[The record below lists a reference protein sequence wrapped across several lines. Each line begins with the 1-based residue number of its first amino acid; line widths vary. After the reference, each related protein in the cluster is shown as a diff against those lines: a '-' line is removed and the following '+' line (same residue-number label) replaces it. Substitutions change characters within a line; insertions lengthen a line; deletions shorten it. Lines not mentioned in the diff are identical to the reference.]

1 VRRTILARTPHDIYR
16 LRYTWEQL
24 ESKHPATM
32 FQSFA
37 WNHTA
42 AQAFADREIPF
53 VIYAESDQGAALVP
67 TAVDQARNRF
77 VFLGETLF
85 DYRDVLTSGDS
96 QVLAH
101 AWNRASQLGLKFSSG
116 ALRSDANFAAWSGF
130 DVSRF
135 YGAPRVS
142 PKEITTE
149 QFAQGHNRLAS
160 WKRRLDRE
168 GVEFKCHTGSNSEL
182 VRYLYEQKG
191 TQPSEI
197 GGSLF
202 GDPRR
207 IQFMI
212 EICRQMG
219 NACEIFTFESAGTLV
234 AALVTFRDRHVRRFY
249 TIYFDQAWAKH
260 SPGMVLLYEV
270 TCRSLTSGLECDYM
284 TGEHSYKTRFAT
296 SIVPMYWVEASA
308 DALATLGN
316 AKPWRPAVAA

>member
-1 VRRTILARTPHDIYR
+1 VRRTVLARSHQDIYR
-16 LRYTWEQL
+16 LRYAWQQL
-24 ESKHPATM
+24 ESRCTGTM
-32 FQSFA
+32 FQSFV

-42 AQAFADREIPF
+42 AQAFADREVPF

-67 TAVDQARNRF
+67 TAIDQARNRL

-85 DYRDVLTSGDS
+85 DYRDVLTSGDP
-96 QVLAH
+96 QVLAS
-101 AWNRASQLGLKFSSG
+101 AWNRASQLGMKFSSG
-116 ALRSDANFAAWSGF
+116 ALRSDSNFAAWNAF

-142 PKEITTE
+142 PKEVTAE
-149 QFAQGHNRLAS
+149 EFAQGHKRLAS

-182 VRYLYEQKG
+182 VRCIYQQKG

-202 GDPRR
+202 SDRR
-207 IQFMI
+207 RVEFMI
-212 EICRQMG
+212 EVCRQMG
-219 NACEIFTFESAGTLV
+219 SACEIFTFESAGTLV

-270 TCRSLTSGLECDYM
+270 TCRSLKAGLECDYM

-296 SIVPMYWVEASA
+296 SIVPMYWVEATA
-308 DALATLGN
+308 DALATLG
-316 AKPWRPAVAA
+316 KTEQWQPIAA

>member
-1 VRRTILARTPHDIYR
+1 MRRTVLAHNHHDIYR

-24 ESKHPATM
+24 EARHPATM
-32 FQSFA
+32 FQSFT
-37 WNHTA
+37 WNYIA
-42 AQAFADREIPF
+42 AQAFVDREQPF

-67 TAVDQARNRF
+67 TAMDHARQRL

-85 DYRDVLTSGDS
+85 DYRDVLTSGDP
-96 QVLAH
+96 QVLAG

-116 ALRSDANFAAWSGF
+116 ALRSDSNFAAWNGF

-142 PKEITTE
+142 PKEVTAE
-149 QFAQGHNRLAS
+149 EFARGHNRLAS

-168 GVEFKCHTGSNSEL
+168 GVEFKCHPGTNSEL
-182 VRYLYEQKG
+182 VRYIYEQKG

-202 GDPRR
+202 SDPRR
-207 IQFMI
+207 VQFMI
-212 EICRQMG
+212 EVCRQMG
-219 NACEIFTFESAGTLV
+219 SACEIFTFESAGTLV

-249 TIYFDQAWAKH
+249 TIYFDQAWAKQ
-260 SPGMVLLYEV
+260 SPGMVLIYEV
-270 TCRSLTSGLECDYM
+270 TCRSLKSSLECDYM
-284 TGEHSYKTRFAT
+284 TGEHSYKARLAT

-308 DALATLGN
+308 DALANVGKTEQWQ
-316 AKPWRPAVAA
+316 PVAA